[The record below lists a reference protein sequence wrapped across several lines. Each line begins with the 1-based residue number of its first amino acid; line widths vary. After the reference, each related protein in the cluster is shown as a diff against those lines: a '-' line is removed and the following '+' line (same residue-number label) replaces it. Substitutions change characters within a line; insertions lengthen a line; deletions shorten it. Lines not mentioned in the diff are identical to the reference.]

1 MRPVKELKKIVGDIY
16 YIPGR
21 TNIGVVARDD
31 WCMIIDTGLDEDQG
45 RRIFNLVRE
54 AGLRIKYIFN
64 THSHAD
70 HIGGNNIILDR
81 AEAKVLAPRIESH
94 FIENPALEPLF
105 LYGSHPPESLK
116 EKFFMAKPS
125 KVDRMVVEGLDEETA
140 LIYVSLPGHSFNMY
154 GVISDD
160 VFFIADA
167 VFSESSVKKFGVIYH
182 FNVKEAV
189 KTLDKLEKMNFR
201 YYVPSHFEPVSDIGS
216 IIKVNLQSIQRV
228 RSLIEEYTSTRI
240 SLEELFSNILKEL
253 RLELPPPIYFLYSSA
268 LKSYISWLIDEKI
281 IDSRFDD
288 GRLYLYR
295 VR

>member
-1 MRPVKELKKIVGDIY
+1 MRPVRELRKIFGDIY

-21 TNIGVVARDD
+21 TNVGVVSRDD

-45 RRIFNLVRE
+45 RRIFNVVRE

-81 AEAKVLAPRIESH
+81 AEAKVLAPSLESY
-94 FIENPALEPLF
+94 FIENPVLEPLF

-116 EKFFMAKPS
+116 EKFLMANPS
-125 KVDRMVVEGLDEETA
+125 KVDRTVIERLDEETGFR
-140 LIYVSLPGHSFNMY
+140 YVSLPGHSFNMY

-167 VFSESSVKKFGVIYH
+167 IFSENSIKKFGVIYH

-189 KTLDKLEKMNFR
+189 KTLIKLEKMNFR

-228 RSLIEEYTSTRI
+228 RDLIEEYTSSGI
-240 SLEELFSNILKEL
+240 SLEELFSNIL
-253 RLELPPPIYFLYSSA
+253 RDFNLELSPSMYFLYSSA

-281 IDSRFDD
+281 IDSKFDD
-288 GRLYLYR
+288 GRLFLYR
-295 VR
+295 LR